1 MFFFWSS
8 NIRRYIEKTNNCD
21 TAKASQQSDVPTKI
35 LKQNSDYFAG
45 YFCGNINQYI
55 SKSMF
60 PPDLKLA
67 DVTPAYKNKSK
78 NSKDNY
84 RLKP

>member
-1 MFFFWSS
+1 MDTLKKK
-8 NIRRYIEKTNNCD
+8 NKNNLD
-21 TAKASQQSDVPTKI
+21 TAITFQQSDIPTKI
-35 LKQNSDYFAG
+35 LKQDSNYFAG
-45 YFCGNINQYI
+45 YLCGNINHGI

-67 DVTPAYKNKSK
+67 DVIPVYKNKSK

-84 RLKP
+84 R